1 MRALFK
7 PSAAPGLEMIECAE
21 PNPGPNDVKIRVEK
35 TGICGTD
42 LFSTGALISTD
53 TETGVVISF
62 LCHGSTAMSGTTTV
76 LQRLLLRAPL
86 NS

>member
-42 LFSTGALISTD
+42 LDIESWVAW
-53 TETGVVISF
+53 
-62 LCHGSTAMSGTTTV
+62 A
-76 LQRLLLRAPL
+76 A
-86 NS
+86 